1 MISGDV
7 LSSDLIIWLEFLPIG
22 GIVRIDIWTKKAQEL
37 FDELPKNYWLFAADN
52 KLHIMRLK
60 RNGERQ
66 LDGDS
71 MSQKAIYNEIACP
84 TVVDGGDW

>member
-1 MISGDV
+1 MV
-7 LSSDLIIWLEFLPIG
+7 TLIIWLEFLPIG
-22 GIVRIDIWTKKAQEL
+22 EIMRIDVWTKKAQEL
-37 FDELPKNYWLFAADN
+37 FGELPKNYWLFAADS
-52 KLHIMRLK
+52 KLHIMRFK

-71 MSQKAIYNEIACP
+71 MSQKAIYNAITCP